1 MTAKEKTSGVVKRKV
16 YLTFPAAKT
25 KESIICDMYDR
36 YRIRFNIRSAS
47 VNENI
52 GLIAVEL
59 EGPLDEME
67 EAFDYFRKR
76 GVKVEPIEINVIE

>member
-1 MTAKEKTSGVVKRKV
+1 MTTKKKAGGAVRRKV
-16 YLTFPAAKT
+16 YLTFPASKT
-25 KESIICDMYDR
+25 KEAIICDMYDR

-59 EGPLDEME
+59 EGPLDVME

>member
-1 MTAKEKTSGVVKRKV
+1 MNKGSNRVKRKV

-25 KESIICDMYDR
+25 KEAIICDMYDR
-36 YRIRFNIRSAS
+36 TKIRFNIRSAS
-47 VNENI
+47 VNESI

-59 EGPLDEME
+59 EGPRDRME